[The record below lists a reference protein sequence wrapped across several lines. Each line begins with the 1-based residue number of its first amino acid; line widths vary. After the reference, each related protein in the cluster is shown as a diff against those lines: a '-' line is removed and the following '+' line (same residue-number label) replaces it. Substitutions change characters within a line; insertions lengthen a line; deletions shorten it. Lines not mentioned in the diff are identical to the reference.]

1 MAFKRHNIILF
12 TSSAG
17 VILLYIITRCLN
29 FTSLPYFGDEAE
41 YVWYGQTA
49 LHDPSQRFISLEVG
63 KQPLFVWFVMLA
75 VKIFSNPLIAGR
87 MVSIA
92 AGLLTMFGIWFLTY
106 RLFRDKQ
113 VAFFSA
119 LLFVFFP
126 FAQLINRLGN
136 YDSVVG
142 MFYVWCLYFTVLLV
156 QTIRLDVAYTLGLFL
171 AGGILTKTNAFFSL
185 YLLPFSLLLFNFKKL
200 ERWHRLAKFLVLLL
214 FTTIIANACYL
225 ILQLSPFYER
235 ILWFN
240 GNFVYPKREWL
251 ALSIPF
257 RINLFV
263 TNFNTMLPYLFLY
276 ITPPYILLLFSSVF
290 FSAKQRR
297 ITLLLLA
304 YFFLPIFALGM
315 FGKGISSRWIYPYTL
330 PLLPLMAWGLMALI
344 QKTKLLVPKKRA
356 YIPVTVLLL
365 LFMAYPAFEVF
376 TLAIRPYNAHIP
388 AIDKYQYITSAYWG
402 LRDNVMPYLK
412 AQSQGKMIFVGTGG
426 LKGTPQAI
434 ELYAYPQNNIKT
446 KGYLFW
452 DTTYNKDVKDLI
464 SHSSHMPTY
473 FVGKGLTKTNPHIK
487 LIKRVPCEIPDGS
500 PCSIPIYQVSSN

>member
-1 MAFKRHNIILF
+1 MAFKRHHIILF
-12 TSSAG
+12 TSLAG
-17 VILLYIITRCLN
+17 VVLLYIIIRCLN

-41 YVWYGQTA
+41 YIWYGQTA

-63 KQPLFVWFVMLA
+63 KQPLFVWLIMLSL
-75 VKIFSNPLIAGR
+75 KIFSNPLIAGR

-92 AGLLTMFGIWFLTY
+92 AGLLTMLGIWFLTY

-113 VAFFSA
+113 IAFFSA

-136 YDSVVG
+136 YDSLVG
-142 MFYVWCLYFTVLLV
+142 MFYVWSLYFTVLLV

-185 YLLPFSLLLFNFKKL
+185 YLLPFSLLLLDLKKR
-200 ERWHRLAKFLVLLL
+200 ERWHRLVKFLILLL
-214 FTTIIANACYL
+214 FATIIANTCYL

-240 GNFVYPKREWL
+240 GDFVYPKREWL
-251 ALSIPF
+251 TLSIPF

-263 TNFNTMLPYLFLY
+263 TNFQTLLPYLFLY
-276 ITPPYILLLFSSVF
+276 ITPPYLLLLFSSIF

-297 ITLLLLA
+297 TTLLLLA
-304 YFFLPIFALGM
+304 YFFLPIFALCV
-315 FGKGISSRWIYPYTL
+315 FGREISSRWIYPYTL
-330 PLLPLMAWGLMALI
+330 PLVPLMAWGLMALL
-344 QKTKLLVPKKRA
+344 QKTKHLVPKKQA
-356 YIPVTVLLL
+356 YILLSVLFL

-376 TLAIRPYNAHIP
+376 TIAIRPYNAHLP

-402 LRDNVMPYLK
+402 LRDSVVPYLK
-412 AQSQGKMIFVGTGG
+412 AQAQDQRIFVGAGG

-434 ELYAYPQNNIKT
+434 ELYAYPQNNIKA

-464 SHSSHMPTY
+464 SHSVHMPTY
-473 FVGKGLTKTNPHIK
+473 FVGKGLTKPNPQIK
-487 LIKRVPCEIPDGS
+487 LIKRLPCEIPDGS
-500 PCSIPIYQVSSN
+500 PCSIPVYQVGK